1 MTIELDSLNFAKR
14 CCVDD
19 ANLCEI
25 VEVNAGKN
33 VEQFQGVL
41 DILSNNQFNTMY
53 RRQLEEM
60 AASGTVGGYIRL
72 DNAELL
78 SDNTVQGG
86 DIKINYVNAEGIIPL
101 TVINNDIIEC
111 AFYGEN
117 IVSGQIKGTLV
128 VFKQDESKVN
138 YLAET
143 YYFDK
148 DGKEIQDSR
157 TSLQL
162 GDVRPFFIMRT
173 AEVNNIDD
181 MDGYGYPKLYSSIP
195 VLEALDLAYN
205 ILFGDLDKGEK
216 LVFINELLA
225 TIQKDESGNPY
236 LTKQQKELFILMGEG
251 LGKLPEEKS
260 LVQEYNPEIRIDDI
274 TKVFETCLSLLS
286 MSFGYGTKKYTFENG
301 SVKTATEFI
310 GQRQDCMQELNKQRF
325 EAEQYIT
332 NICKAIIW
340 FSNWFHKT
348 TWNIDEEICIEFDD
362 SYITD
367 KQTEID
373 SMRADALSFPEVQ
386 EFLIQYVM
394 MRLNCEREEAL
405 KYIGQE
411 PAKKEEEED

>member
-1 MTIELDSLNFAKR
+1 MTIELESINFAKR
-14 CCVDD
+14 CCADD

-25 VEVNAGKN
+25 VEINAGKN
-33 VEQFQGVL
+33 DAQFKGVL
-41 DILSNNQFNTMY
+41 DILANNQFNTMY

-60 AASGTVGGYIRL
+60 SASGTVGGYIRL
-72 DNAELL
+72 DNADLL
-78 SDNTVQGG
+78 DNGNVTGG

-101 TVINNDIIEC
+101 TVINNDIVEC

-117 IVSGQIKGTLV
+117 TIRGQINGTLV
-128 VFKQDESKVN
+128 VFKLDESKVN

-148 DGKEIQDSR
+148 DGKEITDSR

-162 GDVRPFFIMRT
+162 GDVKPFFIMRT
-173 AEVNNIDD
+173 AEVNNLDD

-225 TIQKDESGNPY
+225 TIQKDEAGNPY

-260 LVQEYNPEIRIDDI
+260 LVQEYNPEIRIEQI

-286 MSFGYGTKKYTFENG
+286 MTFGYGTKKYSFENG
-301 SVKTATEFI
+301 QIKTATEYA
-310 GQRQDCMQELNKQRF
+310 GEKQDSMQELNKQRF

-340 FSNWFHKT
+340 FSNQFKKT

-386 EFLIQYVM
+386 EFLIQYIM
-394 MRLNCEREEAL
+394 MRLNCEKEEAIG
-405 KYIGQE
+405 YIQNA
-411 PAKKEEEED
+411 PEDNDEAND